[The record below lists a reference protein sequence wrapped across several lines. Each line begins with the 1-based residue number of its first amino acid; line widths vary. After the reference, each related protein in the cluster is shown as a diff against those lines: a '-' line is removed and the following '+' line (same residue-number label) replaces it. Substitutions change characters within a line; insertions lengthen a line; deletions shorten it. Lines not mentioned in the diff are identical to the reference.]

1 VEPEERNLLPSRV
14 RAVIVVIG
22 INKPTVRAV
31 NFAKAS
37 RPSSME
43 AVTVSVD
50 ADETKALLDDWYV
63 EDLGV
68 PLRVIASPYRE
79 VVSPIL
85 EFVKGIRSDN
95 PRDVVCVYIPEYV
108 VGHWWE
114 QLLHNQTA
122 LILKARLNFMPGV
135 MVTSVPYLLA
145 SSKYAIDRA
154 KRNPAAWRS
163 AGTGA
168 VHSGQHLNS
177 D

>member
-1 VEPEERNLLPSRV
+1 
-14 RAVIVVIG
+14 
-22 INKPTVRAV
+22 
-31 NFAKAS
+31 
-37 RPSSME
+37 
-43 AVTVSVD
+43 
-50 ADETKALLDDWYV
+50 
-63 EDLGV
+63 
-68 PLRVIASPYRE
+68 
-79 VVSPIL
+79 
-85 EFVKGIRSDN
+85 
-95 PRDVVCVYIPEYV
+95 